1 MRVLLLGEYSGVHTN
16 LAMVLKELGHDVI
29 TVSDGDGFKSFPRD
43 VDLSFSPW
51 YKKLGISI
59 ILDWLGL
66 KGTAHF
72 FKR

>member
-1 MRVLLLGEYSGVHTN
+1 
-16 LAMVLKELGHDVI
+16 
-29 TVSDGDGFKSFPRD
+29 

-72 FKR
+72 FKRRKVLSNLNDIDVIQCINTASICSYSSLANYLVLKT